1 MIKMIKILT
10 IISIILIIIFIF
22 LIVFLINKDKE
33 IDENDKKYFETFKKG
48 NKFFSKLINNNILEE
63 PKTVKNKFLFL
74 SFDNRTNISYIT
86 KHNENVNNYVK
97 QYGYEYKFLTK
108 CFYNVY
114 WCKILLVLE
123 ELKTNKYDYVVW
135 LDTDTAIQNI
145 NIDINDIVNKFDS
158 DIFVGNDNTLTTDTI
173 NSGIFIIKNS
183 ANGINFLQDCI
194 NNVKKKC
201 FKQNNT
207 LFGKWA
213 GYCYEQGQMNL
224 MIAMKYSKNTTVLPN
239 NILFS
244 YHICSNDTFIMH
256 FYNTKNKN
264 RDSCFE

>member
-1 MIKMIKILT
+1 MIKTIIILSILT
-10 IISIILIIIFIF
+10 IIIFILLIIIFTKKY
-22 LIVFLINKDKE
+22 NE
-33 IDENDKKYFETFKKG
+33 IEENDKKYFQIFKKG
-48 NKFFSKLINNNILEE
+48 NKIFSKLINNNLLEE
-63 PKTVKNKFLFL
+63 PNTKKNKILFL

-86 KHNENVNNYVK
+86 KHNENVDKYVK
-97 QYGYEYKFLTK
+97 KYNYEYKFITK

-123 ELKTNKYDYVVW
+123 ELRTNKYDYVVW
-135 LDTDTAIQNI
+135 LDTDTAIQNMD
-145 NIDINDIVNKFDS
+145 IDINDIINKYDS
-158 DIFVGNDNTLTTDTI
+158 DIFVGNDNTTTTDTI

-183 ANGINFLQDCI
+183 DNGINFLQDCI
-194 NNVKKKC
+194 NNVKNKC
-201 FKQNNT
+201 FKENNG
-207 LFGKWA
+207 LNGKWA

-224 MIAMKYSKNTTVLPN
+224 LIAMKYSKNTTVLLN
-239 NILFS
+239 NIFFN